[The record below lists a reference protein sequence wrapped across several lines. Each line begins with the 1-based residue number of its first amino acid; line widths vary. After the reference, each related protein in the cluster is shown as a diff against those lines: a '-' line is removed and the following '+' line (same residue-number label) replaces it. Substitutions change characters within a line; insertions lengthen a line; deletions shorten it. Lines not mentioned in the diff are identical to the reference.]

1 MRSESLRLA
10 QKKYY
15 EKMKHDEHFKSK
27 RNEAVKRYYLKN
39 RDTDEFKEKA
49 NAKAKEYYE
58 RNKEAIL
65 ERRKEKYRM
74 NKSTLESGDK
84 PYNEG
89 KHDIE

>member
-15 EKMKHDEHFKSK
+15 EKMKHDEHFKEK

-39 RDTDEFKEKA
+39 RDSDEFKQRA
-49 NAKAKEYYE
+49 NKTAKEYYE

-65 ERRKEKYRM
+65 EQRKEKYHTF
-74 NKSTLESGDK
+74 KSTLESGDK
-84 PYNEG
+84 PN
-89 KHDIE
+89 IE

>member
-39 RDTDEFKEKA
+39 RVTDEFKEKA
-49 NAKAKEYYE
+49 NAKAREYYE
-58 RNKEAIL
+58 RNKETIL
-65 ERRKEKYRM
+65 EQRRQKYHTFK
-74 NKSTLESGDK
+74 KSVVK
-84 PYNEG
+84 NNEQ
-89 KHDIE
+89 DIE